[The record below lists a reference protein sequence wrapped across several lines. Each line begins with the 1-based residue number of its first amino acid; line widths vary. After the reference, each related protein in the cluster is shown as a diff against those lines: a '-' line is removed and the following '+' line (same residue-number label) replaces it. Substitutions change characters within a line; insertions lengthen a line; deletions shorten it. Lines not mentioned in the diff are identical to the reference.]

1 MSILATFFVSA
12 GLSIAAGMWLTP
24 LARHVGLVDRPNER
38 KQHEGHVPLVG
49 GIAIFLTYAA
59 VNFYLATPN
68 NALLLATGL
77 LICLGI
83 IDDKVDLSAWIKL
96 AGQTAAA
103 LIIVAFGGA
112 IITSLGTL
120 PGGRELLLGPFALPI
135 SVIAV
140 VGLINAFNMIDGID
154 GLAGGLTVVALGNLM
169 LAMHLIGKPLNTVA
183 ILEIAIFCGAVCGYL
198 VLNLGFIHSRKI
210 FLGDAGSMML
220 GLFVAFH
227 LIDASQRQPLTDT
240 LPTSLVPWMVAVP
253 VIDTLRLI
261 FTRARQGRSPLSPDR
276 THLHHIFLDK
286 GLSPRLALI
295 TMLVLAEV
303 LFWGG
308 FFIGRW
314 ESLAAGGALIITTI
328 IYIVFLF
335 AEQPTAD
342 E

>member
-12 GLSIAAGMWLTP
+12 GLSIVAGIWLTP

-38 KQHEGHVPLVG
+38 KQHEG
-49 GIAIFLTYAA
+49 TRAA
-59 VNFYLATPN
+59 RWRHCNFPNLCRHRDFYLATPN
-68 NALLLATGL
+68 NALLLAMGL

-96 AGQTAAA
+96 GQTGAA
-103 LIIVAFGGA
+103 LIIVIFGDA

-120 PGGRELLLGPFALPI
+120 PGGRELLLGPLALPV

-169 LAMHLIGKPLNTVA
+169 LAMHFIGKPLNTVS
-183 ILEIAIFCGAVCGYL
+183 IMEIAIFCGAVSGYL
-198 VLNLGFIHSRKI
+198 VLNLGFIPSRKV

-253 VIDTLRLI
+253 VLDTIRLI
-261 FTRARQGRSPLSPDR
+261 FIRLKKANPHWRQTG
-276 THLHHIFLDK
+276 HIF
-286 GLSPRLALI
+286 
-295 TMLVLAEV
+295 
-303 LFWGG
+303 
-308 FFIGRW
+308 
-314 ESLAAGGALIITTI
+314 TI
-328 IYIVFLF
+328 FS
-335 AEQPTAD
+335 
-342 E
+342 

>member
-1 MSILATFFVSA
+1 MSILATIFVSA

-24 LARHVGLVDRPNER
+24 LARYVGLVDRPNAR

-59 VNFYLATPN
+59 VGFYLATPN
-68 NALLLATGL
+68 NALLLAMGL

-120 PGGRELLLGPFALPI
+120 PGGRELLLGPLALPV

-140 VGLINAFNMIDGID
+140 VGLINAFNMVDGID
-154 GLAGGLTVVALGNLM
+154 GLAGGLTMVALGNLM
-169 LAMHLIGKPLNTVA
+169 LAMHLIGKPLNTES
-183 ILEIAIFCGAVCGYL
+183 IMEIAIFCGAVSGYL
-198 VLNLGFIHSRKI
+198 VLNLGFISGRKI

-220 GLFVAFH
+220 GLFIAFH

-261 FTRARQGRSPLSPDR
+261 LTRLRRGRSPLSPDR
-276 THLHHIFLDK
+276 THLHHILLD
-286 GLSPRLALI
+286 GGMSPRLVLISILALAYL
-295 TMLVLAEV
+295 MFLSGFVLNTFNAIFAG
-303 LFWGG
+303 LS
-308 FFIGRW
+308 FF
-314 ESLAAGGALIITTI
+314 LLIILS
-328 IYIVFLF
+328 VFAF
-335 AEQPTAD
+335 SSD
-342 E
+342 

>member
-1 MSILATFFVSA
+1 MSILATFSVSA
-12 GLSIAAGMWLTP
+12 GLSIIAGMWLTP

-38 KQHEGHVPLVG
+38 KQHEGLVPLVG

-59 VNFYLATPN
+59 VDFYLATPN
-68 NALLLATGL
+68 NALLLAISL

-103 LIIVAFGGA
+103 LIIVAFGCA

-120 PGGRELLLGPFALPI
+120 PGERELLLGPLALPV

-169 LAMHLIGKPLNTVA
+169 LAMHLIGRPLNTVS
-183 ILEIAIFCGAVCGYL
+183 IMEIAIFCGAVSGYL
-198 VLNLGFIHSRKI
+198 ILNLGFIPGRKI

-253 VIDTLRLI
+253 VLDTIRLI
-261 FTRARQGRSPLSPDR
+261 FVRLKKGQSPLAPDR
-276 THLHHIFLDK
+276 SHIHHILLDQGK
-286 GLSPRLALI
+286 SPNFILSLLI
-295 TMLVLAEV
+295 AAGCL
-303 LFWGG
+303 LFWFGYM
-308 FFIGRW
+308 IGMVNG
-314 ESLAAGGALIITTI
+314 LLTGL
-328 IYIVFLF
+328 VFLILPIF
-335 AEQPTAD
+335 YNRMNTPAGQ
-342 E
+342 